1 MAQGGK
7 LVLAA
12 LLIAMTALVVWS
24 PTAPPVSAPSAVVA
38 TRGSGD
44 PAGRPSSQ
52 PVPSAKG
59 ARRSSER
66 PFTMAGQAVGVSARK
81 ELRALTRRRPAL
93 DGSAPDERDPETSAT
108 RAFVTG
114 ALIGRVSTRT
124 VFSYSSNGVLESIDV
139 VVPDGSAEHVFNQ
152 IVKNAR
158 RLPGDDVVFER
169 GQSLARLIRSNAKLA
184 YPGLAPGTAR
194 IELLT
199 PSVLEARKRSA
210 ADKRAEAT
218 VVALAVLGALLLL
231 ATFIAYKLI
240 SCLSRWLKQ
249 ARRAPPAQV
258 ALASVYT
265 TRSSAAPISGNALSN
280 AKLSA
285 SGSENSASSAFGTR
299 LPAAALVAGGLFELD
314 AGIPAAQGPVT
325 DTLDLL
331 LPAPPVVN
339 INGMP
344 MLGGIDGLDIFGNAY
359 GTTINDPPS
368 AADDY
373 REFELQ
379 RHYGEA
385 QWGSCA
391 MDFGHGADF
400 GAGADVFGA

>member
-1 MAQGGK
+1 M
-7 LVLAA
+7 
-12 LLIAMTALVVWS
+12 S
-24 PTAPPVSAPSAVVA
+24 
-38 TRGSGD
+38 
-44 PAGRPSSQ
+44 
-52 PVPSAKG
+52 
-59 ARRSSER
+59 
-66 PFTMAGQAVGVSARK
+66 GQAVGVSTRK
-81 ELRALTRRRPAL
+81 ELRALTRRMPAL
-93 DGSAPDERDPETSAT
+93 DASAPDERDPETGAT
-108 RAFVTG
+108 RALVTD

-124 VFSYSSNGVLESIDV
+124 VFSYSSNGVVESIDV
-139 VVPDGSAEHVFNQ
+139 VVPEGLAEGAFNQ

-169 GQSLARLIRSNAKLA
+169 GQTLARLIRGNAKLA
-184 YPGLAPGTAR
+184 DPGLAPGTAR

-199 PSVLEARKRSA
+199 PAVLEARKRSA
-210 ADKRAEAT
+210 ADKRAEAAI
-218 VVALAVLGALLLL
+218 VALAVLGALLLL
-231 ATFIAYKLI
+231 GTFIAYKLI
-240 SCLSRWLKQ
+240 SCVSRWLKQ

-258 ALASVYT
+258 ALASEYR
-265 TRSSAAPISGNALSN
+265 TRSSAAPTYGSALSN
-280 AKLSA
+280 ATISA
-285 SGSENSASSAFGTR
+285 AGSDSSASSAFSTG
-299 LPAAALVAGGLFELD
+299 LPAAALIAGGLFELD

-325 DTLDLL
+325 DMLDLL

-379 RHYGEA
+379 HHCGGA
-385 QWGSCA
+385 HLGSCA

>member
-1 MAQGGK
+1 
-7 LVLAA
+7 
-12 LLIAMTALVVWS
+12 
-24 PTAPPVSAPSAVVA
+24 
-38 TRGSGD
+38 
-44 PAGRPSSQ
+44 
-52 PVPSAKG
+52 
-59 ARRSSER
+59 
-66 PFTMAGQAVGVSARK
+66 MAGQAVGVSTRK
-81 ELRALTRRRPAL
+81 ELRALTRRMPAL
-93 DGSAPDERDPETSAT
+93 DASAPDERDPETGAT
-108 RAFVTG
+108 RALVTG

-124 VFSYSSNGVLESIDV
+124 VFSYSSNGVVESIDV
-139 VVPDGSAEHVFNQ
+139 VVPEGSAEGAFNR

-169 GQSLARLIRSNAKLA
+169 GQTLARLIRGNAKLA
-184 YPGLAPGTAR
+184 DPGLAPGTAR

-199 PSVLEARKRSA
+199 PTVLEVRKRTA
-210 ADKRAEAT
+210 ADKRTEAT
-218 VVALAVLGALLLL
+218 VVALAVLGALVLL

-265 TRSSAAPISGNALSN
+265 TRSSAAPISRSVLSN
-280 AKLSA
+280 ATLCA
-285 SGSENSASSAFGTR
+285 FGSDNSASSAFGTR
-299 LPAAALVAGGLFELD
+299 LPAALIAGGLFELD

-325 DTLDLL
+325 DTLELL
-331 LPAPPVVN
+331 LPAPPAVN

-379 RHYGEA
+379 RHCGEA
-385 QWGSCA
+385 HWGSCA
-391 MDFGHGADF
+391 MDFGHSADF
-400 GAGADVFGA
+400 GAGANVYGA